1 MTLDHTI
8 HPRDYLSIRH
18 FSHVFILCPSRILS
32 LNNPLHVI
40 YLKHE
45 SAVEL

>member
-1 MTLDHTI
+1 MTLDHTV
-8 HPRDYLSIRH
+8 HPCVYLSIRH
-18 FSHVFILCPSRILS
+18 FSHVFILCLSRILS

-45 SAVEL
+45 SADEL